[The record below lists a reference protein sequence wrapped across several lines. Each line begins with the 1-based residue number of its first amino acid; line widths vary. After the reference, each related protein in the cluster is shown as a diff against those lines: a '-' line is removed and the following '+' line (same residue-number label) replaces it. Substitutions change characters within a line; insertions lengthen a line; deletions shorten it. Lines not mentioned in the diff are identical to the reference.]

1 MNHTYIYIYVCIYSV
16 FLFWLFDF
24 SLHVQ
29 DAGNITAP
37 AATAVEAEVADTHVD
52 ELLDALGMEHEDLPE
67 GDLPETAEQE
77 DEEDALHEKTPEE
90 VSLQNGMGKLQDAM
104 QKRDLAKAAMKR
116 PAAAAALQAKPKLKA
131 MKVVKKP
138 TVMKSHAM
146 KVKAKPSPKKQK
158 MPKAKACPKAK
169 VAPKGKAAP
178 RRLKMTKECVYS
190 RAYHAESSAW
200 ASSIVVRSVFVLQ
213 PCWFHF

>member
-1 MNHTYIYIYVCIYSV
+1 MADD
-16 FLFWLFDF
+16 LM
-24 SLHVQ
+24 
-29 DAGNITAP
+29 
-37 AATAVEAEVADTHVD
+37 EALE
-52 ELLDALGMEHEDLPE
+52 MEHEDFPE

-77 DEEDALHEKTPEE
+77 DEEDALHKKTPEE
-90 VSLQNGMGKLQDAM
+90 VSLQNGMSKLQDAM
-104 QKRDLAKAAMKR
+104 QKRELAKAAMKR

-138 TVMKSHAM
+138 KVMKSHVKRAPP
-146 KVKAKPSPKKQK
+146 VKAKPSPKEKK

-178 RRLKMTKECVYS
+178 RKLKMTRECVYS